1 MTAGGVVRLV
11 DTWPLAQAACA
22 RLRTA
27 RVIALD
33 LEGAPLGVCTSLLQL
48 AVAPDEIY
56 VFDVVALNTHNNEL
70 FSGSQYLRPILAD
83 PGIRK
88 LCYDGRGD
96 SATLWDVH
104 GVRVEGLYDLQVVF
118 TSLYQHAHDQ
128 YLKGLQHAL
137 KCANLP
143 PHVCRAFAERKQRF
157 KRRLAACYQTCCY
170 DDLLRR
176 PLDPE
181 LLAYAA
187 EDVAHLFHLY
197 ELWRPFVNER
207 TVVAVSMERTAAA
220 HNPPQQIMSRLDF
233 SPLRVRRPRFWLHAC
248 SGL

>member
-1 MTAGGVVRLV
+1 MTAGDAVRLV
-11 DTWPLAQAACA
+11 NTWPLAHAACA

-27 RVIALD
+27 RVIAMD
-33 LEGAPLGVCTSLLQL
+33 IEGAPLGVCTSLLQL
-48 AVAPDEIY
+48 AVSPDEIY
-56 VFDVVALNTHNNEL
+56 VFDVVALTTTTNNEL
-70 FSGSQYLRPILAD
+70 FSSLRPILAD

-96 SATLWDVH
+96 SAALWDVH

-157 KRRLAACYQTCCY
+157 KRRLAACSQSCCY
-170 DDLLRR
+170 EELLRR

-207 TVVAVSMERTAAA
+207 TVVAVSMERTSA
-220 HNPPQQIMSRLDF
+220 QKERIMSRLDF
-233 SPLRVRRPRFWLHAC
+233 SPLRVRRPRFWLHTCA
-248 SGL
+248 SV